1 MAAHDFTVLMV
12 LAPLMSELLATAPG
26 VDLRTLAANAETVVD
41 DLDRGNLDLALGA
54 FGAMPQRFVGVA
66 RREHPRLENGR
77 MSLEAFVDLPHDE
90 IVSRKGRAIAVQGDV
105 SKAEHVR
112 WLTSRAASSS
122 IIPTPLHRRCRTPQ
136 AGLANSPGSSV
147 SVRTSKSGAPG
158 KRSRRW
164 P

>member
-1 MAAHDFTVLMV
+1 VEATLKARELAEPIAGVLASVRAIVRPSSPFDPAQLRRTFMMAAHDFTVLMV

-26 VDLRTLAANAETVVD
+26 IDLRTLAVNAETVVD

-112 WLTSRAASSS
+112 RLTSG
-122 IIPTPLHRRCRTPQ
+122 
-136 AGLANSPGSSV
+136 GLQ
-147 SVRTSKSGAPG
+147 
-158 KRSRRW
+158 
-164 P
+164 